1 MMTVYIHI
9 VVYGVYLS
17 SDLLLTFKNDIDYCS
32 YYVCTYMIDYI
43 VTCHIC
49 MYVLV
54 LGVTRDYL
62 FLLPTTSLHSLVLT
76 PTPLTTLPVTR
87 RISDEINWE
96 SENLPQVPQRRQCIG
111 SA

>member
-17 SDLLLTFKNDIDYCS
+17 SDLLLIFKNDIDYCS

-49 MYVLV
+49 TVS
-54 LGVTRDYL
+54 DKKIEPACN
-62 FLLPTTSLHSLVLT
+62 FL
-76 PTPLTTLPVTR
+76 
-87 RISDEINWE
+87 IS
-96 SENLPQVPQRRQCIG
+96 PQL
-111 SA
+111 

>member
-17 SDLLLTFKNDIDYCS
+17 SDLLLIFKNDIDYCS

-54 LGVTRDYL
+54 LV
-62 FLLPTTSLHSLVLT
+62 LVLI
-76 PTPLTTLPVTR
+76 LDTR
-87 RISDEINWE
+87 QYLLLAGTGTGTGRLLITDN
-96 SENLPQVPQRRQCIG
+96 
-111 SA
+111 